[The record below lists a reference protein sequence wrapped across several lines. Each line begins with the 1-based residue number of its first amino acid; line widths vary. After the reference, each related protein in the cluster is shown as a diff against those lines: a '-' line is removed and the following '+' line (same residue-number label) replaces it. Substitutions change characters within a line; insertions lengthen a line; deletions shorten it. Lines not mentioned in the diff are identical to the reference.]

1 MDVSV
6 NMYDDMTLSAL
17 LCYFLTHEIH
27 ISIDVIHVNVALLSS
42 NHALYT
48 SSSTSPIRTQEN
60 SIDGLYIT
68 IHELCRVTN
77 CINSNRS
84 N

>member
-27 ISIDVIHVNVALLSS
+27 ISMGVIRGNVALLSS
-42 NHALYT
+42 NHALHT
-48 SSSTSPIRTQEN
+48 SSSISPIIAREN

-68 IHELCRVTN
+68 IQESCRVTN

>member
-6 NMYDDMTLSAL
+6 NIYDDMTLSAL
-17 LCYFLTHEIH
+17 PCYFLRHEIH

-42 NHALYT
+42 NQALHT
-48 SSSTSPIRTQEN
+48 SSSTSPIITREN

-68 IHELCRVTN
+68 IQESCHV
-77 CINSNRS
+77 
-84 N
+84 